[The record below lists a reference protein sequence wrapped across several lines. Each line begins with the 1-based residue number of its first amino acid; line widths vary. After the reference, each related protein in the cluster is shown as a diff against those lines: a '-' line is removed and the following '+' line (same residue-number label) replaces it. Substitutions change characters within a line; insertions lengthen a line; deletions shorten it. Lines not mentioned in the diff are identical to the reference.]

1 MYYRTTNSD
10 YEKELQQMRADIE
23 RAAQAVRAAAE
34 FDWTWTVHDLPPF
47 CGQVGWQVSGLD
59 EQFPAAVTNLEVNRP
74 DVMVGVADIS
84 TTDLSRAI
92 NQIAFRASDV
102 VLGRSDLEPELD
114 DVFNAL
120 VQRMFELLGQRP
132 TDWWIEPTRGL
143 RWDLPGL
150 VVRAK
155 IGVSSVWVYL
165 LSPAY
170 QQWRDE
176 IEQSAEDE

>member
-1 MYYRTTNSD
+1 M
-10 YEKELQQMRADIE
+10 
-23 RAAQAVRAAAE
+23 
-34 FDWTWTVHDLPPF
+34 
-47 CGQVGWQVSGLD
+47 
-59 EQFPAAVTNLEVNRP
+59 TNLEVNRP
-74 DVMVGVADIS
+74 DVSVFVADIS

-92 NQIAFRASDV
+92 NQIAFRASDA

-114 DVFNAL
+114 EVFNAL

-165 LSPAY
+165 VSPAY
-170 QQWRDE
+170 QQWNDE
-176 IEQSAEDE
+176 YEQSAEDE

>member
-1 MYYRTTNSD
+1 
-10 YEKELQQMRADIE
+10 MRADIE

-47 CGQVGWQVSGLD
+47 CGQVGWQFSGLD
-59 EQFPAAVTNLEVNRP
+59 EQVPAAVTNLEVNRP
-74 DVMVGVADIS
+74 DVSVFVADIS
-84 TTDLSRAI
+84 TTELSRAI
-92 NQIAFRASDV
+92 NMISFRASDV
-102 VLGRSDLEPELD
+102 VLGQSDLEPELD
-114 DVFNAL
+114 EVFNAL
-120 VQRMFELLGQRP
+120 VDRMFELLGQRP

-150 VVRAK
+150 VVRAQ
-155 IGVSSVWVYL
+155 IGVSSVCVYL

-170 QQWRDE
+170 QQWNDE